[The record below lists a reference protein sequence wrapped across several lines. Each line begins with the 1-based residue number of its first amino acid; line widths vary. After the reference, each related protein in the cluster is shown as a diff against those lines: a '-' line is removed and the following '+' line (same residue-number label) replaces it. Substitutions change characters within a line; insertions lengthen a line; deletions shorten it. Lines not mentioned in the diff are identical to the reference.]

1 MHLKT
6 SFAAITVALLLPGCS
21 LMPDVSWSPKSEA
34 HAVAYNQNSVQSL
47 ALGRHYQAQ
56 GRFELAR
63 ETFLHGLAT
72 ARDQEMKETLAA
84 ELEATDRLILSN
96 R

>member
-1 MHLKT
+1 MKLT
-6 SFAAITVALLLPGCS
+6 PWIAAIALAAAVSGCAALGELDFRPS
-21 LMPDVSWSPKSEA
+21 REA
-34 HAVAYNQNSVQSL
+34 HAVPYHENSLNSL
-47 ALGRHYQAQ
+47 ALGRHYQAH

-72 ARDQEMKETLAA
+72 ARNDDMKERLAA
-84 ELEATDRLILSN
+84 ELEATDRLIMSN

>member
-1 MHLKT
+1 MNLKIT
-6 SFAAITVALLLPGCS
+6 IAALAAVTMLTGCAAWDSLSFGPKHEVHPVAFH
-21 LMPDVSWSPKSEA
+21 E
-34 HAVAYNQNSVQSL
+34 NSVNSL
-47 ALGRHYQAQ
+47 ALGRYYQAQ

-72 ARDQEMKETLAA
+72 ARNDDMKERLAE

>member
-1 MHLKT
+1 MKT
-6 SFAAITVALLLPGCS
+6 TLAALTASLLLAGCS
-21 LMPDVSWSPKSEA
+21 MLPGLDFGPDHEA
-34 HAVAYNQNSVQSL
+34 RSVPYHENSVNNL
-47 ALGRHYQAQ
+47 ALGRYYQAQ
-56 GRFELAR
+56 GRFVLAR

-72 ARDQEMKETLAA
+72 ARNDEMKERLAA